1 MGGRLSAIMQI
12 LQQQSSRKKKT
23 TTISIPQPLG
33 FKLLKRVENSN
44 STIYNM
50 TITDFTVGF
59 IFAGSKT
66 IHTSR
71 SRIVLPKETLFILRH
86 GSYCVSDTT
95 DCNNQYCELLIS
107 IPALTLKYIMSN
119 FSDTIARP
127 NYTLYSS
134 IVIPATDS
142 RYLHPIT
149 ELYQCDNLS
158 DSISYIR
165 LCELIYL
172 MLESKTPEIYDV
184 IQREITAES
193 AKFSK
198 TIMDNLYTDATLS
211 NLAKLT
217 NMSLTTFKQHFKEVF
232 GLPPHKWIVEQHIE
246 HALLLLLTT
255 DKSIDQICTECRFAN
270 TSHFIRLFKQ
280 RFNSTPRKFRQLYL
294 RQGL

>member
-1 MGGRLSAIMQI
+1 MGGRLSVAMQI

-71 SRIVLPKETLFILRH
+71 SRIVLPKETLFILSR
-86 GSYCVSDTT
+86 GNYCVSDTT
-95 DCNNQYCELLIS
+95 DCDNQYCELLIS

-172 MLESKTPEIYDV
+172 MLESKTPEIYDA

-211 NLAKLT
+211 DLAKLT
-217 NMSLTTFKQHFKEVF
+217 NMSLTTFKHHFKEVF

-246 HALLLLLTT
+246 HAILLLLTT